1 MRYHLERVRHERS
14 GRSMADELDDIG
26 RRCARLPVRDPRPP
40 DEILGYDEDGH
51 PADGHR
57 HVGVPRGGPI

>member
-1 MRYHLERVRHERS
+1 
-14 GRSMADELDDIG
+14 MADELDDIG